1 MNMTLKE
8 LGALLRRE
16 LAKWLGVGVH
26 GLGVQWRGIVTLS
39 QGRRS
44 AGEDARRPLRHKRQR
59 PRVPFAVC
67 PHSICPRAHPISD
80 IRPVPLL
87 FSVPH
92 LRLAGLNSGLENPQ
106 LGT

>member
-44 AGEDARRPLRHKRQR
+44 AGEDA
-59 PRVPFAVC
+59 
-67 PHSICPRAHPISD
+67 
-80 IRPVPLL
+80 
-87 FSVPH
+87 
-92 LRLAGLNSGLENPQ
+92 
-106 LGT
+106 

>member
-26 GLGVQWRGIVTLS
+26 GLGVQWRGIVSLS

-44 AGEDARRPLRHKRQR
+44 AGEEGYQTPALGACRTAR
-59 PRVPFAVC
+59 
-67 PHSICPRAHPISD
+67 
-80 IRPVPLL
+80 
-87 FSVPH
+87 
-92 LRLAGLNSGLENPQ
+92 
-106 LGT
+106 